1 MITVLL
7 LAATLSDPYQI
18 FGMARARWG
27 AQHYPEKIAY
37 TVAVD
42 VVESG
47 ARKTER
53 YEAGYDA
60 AEESLLVDPVSD
72 REKAHP
78 YYVPGGFGFNIALS
92 GQGRPDPDVDFFG
105 VPFLAPNYSFGIGV
119 TPRGSASPPP
129 DPMELVREVRAEFHD
144 PLAPSRSVPVPAASP
159 GLREIAAV
167 STRTRTYDINLVGIE
182 PVDGTPAY
190 HLILHPVRD
199 PGRYRLRDLWIDT
212 QSYDPRKLVEG
223 LNFVRGPGTAVAWS
237 VTFEQSGGASYIA
250 TETALAPTRLGRHHY
265 STVSIAFENVRAVDR
280 FSYGVSSFVPD
291 GTLILDEP

>member
-1 MITVLL
+1 MIAALL
-7 LAATLSDPYQI
+7 MTATLTDPYQI
-18 FGMARARWG
+18 FGMARARWEM
-27 AQHYPEKIAY
+27 QHYPEKIAY

-47 ARKTER
+47 VRKTER

-60 AEESLLVDPVSD
+60 AEETLLVDPVSD

-78 YYVPGGFGFNIALS
+78 YYAPGGFGFNSALS
-92 GQGRPDPDVDFFG
+92 GQGRPNPVVDFFG

-129 DPMELVREVRAEFHD
+129 DPLELVREIRAEFHD
-144 PLAPSRSVPVPAASP
+144 PLPPSRNVPVPAASP
-159 GLREIAAV
+159 GLREIAVV

-190 HLILHPVRD
+190 HLVFHPLRD

-212 QSYDPRKLVEG
+212 QSYVPRKLVEG
-223 LNFVRGPGTAVAWS
+223 LNFVKGPGTAVPWS
-237 VTFEQSGGASYIA
+237 VTFEQTGGASYIA
-250 TETALAPTRLGRHHY
+250 TETALAPTKLGRHHY
-265 STVSIAFENVRAVDR
+265 SAASIAFENVRAVDR

-291 GTLILDEP
+291 DTLILNEP

>member
-37 TVAVD
+37 TVAVN

-182 PVDGTPAY
+182 PVNGTPAY

-265 STVSIAFENVRAVDR
+265 STVSIAFENVRAVTDFR
-280 FSYGVSSFVPD
+280 TECPRSSRT
-291 GTLILDEP
+291 GR

>member
-212 QSYDPRKLVEG
+212 QSYEPRKLVEG